1 VRRRCAAL
9 LALVALCAAAP
20 PMRAAAG
27 PFPDRPIR
35 VLAGE
40 AGAQSDTMARVL
52 APVLAATLGQP
63 VVVENRSG
71 AGGTIAALRTVQSR
85 PDGYTLLLG
94 GANNVVLGPLVRRD
108 LAYDPSRDLVP
119 LGGVGRA
126 PYGVAVAKHV
136 DAADLAGFVAYARA
150 RPGELAF
157 GSSGVG
163 SSSHAAL
170 ALLASR
176 AGLSLLHVPYRG
188 SPLALNDLVAGRIDV
203 FACDLSLL
211 LPYAFVALLGV
222 GLLAVTLISISVQ
235 TLVPDTVVV
244 FGHNWYLP
252 GLSGSILYLLGLATE
267 ALMIAAIYHFL
278 PVGRIPLRYALVGG
292 ITATALWEIIRHV
305 LVWYFNGLS
314 NASVVYGSLTS
325 AVVILFSL
333 EIAATLLLLGAEVIA
348 EYERLESPPSDS
360 SPDR

>member
-1 VRRRCAAL
+1 MLFFSSLTFSAL
-9 LALVALCAAAP
+9 NQA
-20 PMRAAAG
+20 
-27 PFPDRPIR
+27 
-35 VLAGE
+35 
-40 AGAQSDTMARVL
+40 MAV
-52 APVLAATLGQP
+52 
-63 VVVENRSG
+63 
-71 AGGTIAALRTVQSR
+71 IF
-85 PDGYTLLLG
+85 DH
-94 GANNVVLGPLVRRD
+94 RD
-108 LAYDPSRDLVP
+108 LADQR
-119 LGGVGRA
+119 
-126 PYGVAVAKHV
+126 
-136 DAADLAGFVAYARA
+136 
-150 RPGELAF
+150 
-157 GSSGVG
+157 SS
-163 SSSHAAL
+163 L
-170 ALLASR
+170 
-176 AGLSLLHVPYRG
+176 
-188 SPLALNDLVAGRIDV
+188 
-203 FACDLSLL
+203 LSLL

-348 EYERLESPPSDS
+348 EYERLESPSSDS